1 MNLRVTQVALL
12 LAAAAAILIMVD
24 VLGTVGAIA
33 ALGVIVLGTLLA
45 APAGRGQGGGW
56 WTLLAIGAVLSVAGA
71 ALTLL
76 SETLGG
82 LVALLGGVAV
92 VSGAA
97 MGFPLDG
104 QARR

>member
-1 MNLRVTQVALL
+1 M
-12 LAAAAAILIMVD
+12 AAAAAILIMVD
-24 VLGTVGAIA
+24 ILGGAGAVA

-56 WTLLAIGAVLSVAGA
+56 WTLLAIGAALSVAGA
-71 ALTLL
+71 LLALL
-76 SETLGG
+76 SDTVGG

-97 MGFPLDG
+97 MGFPLE
-104 QARR
+104 

>member
-12 LAAAAAILIMVD
+12 LAAAAAILIIVD
-24 VLGTVGAIA
+24 VLGTPAAIV

-56 WTLLAIGAVLSVAGA
+56 WTLLAIGAALSVAGA
-71 ALTLL
+71 LLTLI
-76 SETLGG
+76 SDTVGG

-97 MGFPLDG
+97 MGFPLD
-104 QARR
+104 